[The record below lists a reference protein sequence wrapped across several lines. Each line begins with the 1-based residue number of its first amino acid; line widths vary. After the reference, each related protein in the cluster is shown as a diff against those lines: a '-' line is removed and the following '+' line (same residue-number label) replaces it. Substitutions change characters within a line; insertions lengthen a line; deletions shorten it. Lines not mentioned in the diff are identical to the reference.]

1 MIDHLIILAKNP
13 ELGNVKTRLAVGIG
27 HKYALEVYKRLLKHT
42 REVASLLEVKK
53 TVFFTNSEEPKELWK
68 EFVQKIQHG
77 VSLGDRMFN
86 AIEKNEGRSVI
97 IGTDCIDLTKEILE
111 DAFKA
116 LHSYDVVL
124 GPAEDGGYYL
134 IGMKKPIKAL
144 FENKKWS
151 TESVFIDTIEDI
163 KRLGLTHFTLPTLS
177 DIDTFKDLKKSELYN
192 YYEQFILRNDKRGI

>member
-13 ELGNVKTRLAVGIG
+13 ELGKVKTRLAVGIG

-53 TVFFTNSEEPKELWK
+53 TVFFTNSDEPKEIWE
-68 EFVQKIQHG
+68 EFSQKIQQG
-77 VSLGDRMFN
+77 LSLGDRMFN
-86 AIEKNEGRSVI
+86 AIKNNDGHSVI
-97 IGTDCIDLTKEILE
+97 IGTDCIDLTKDVLE

-116 LHSYDVVL
+116 LNKFDVVI

-134 IGMKKPIKAL
+134 IGMKEPIKAL

-177 DIDTFKDLKKSELYN
+177 DIDTLDDLKKSDLYN
-192 YYEQFILRNDKRGI
+192 YYEQFILRNN